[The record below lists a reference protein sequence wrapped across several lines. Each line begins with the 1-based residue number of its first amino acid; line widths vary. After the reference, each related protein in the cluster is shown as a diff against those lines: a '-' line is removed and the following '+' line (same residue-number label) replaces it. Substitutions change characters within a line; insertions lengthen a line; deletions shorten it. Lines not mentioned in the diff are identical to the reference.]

1 MNQTPTQRAS
11 ADPRPYVVD
20 ASAIP
25 KTAEEVQAIRI
36 KLNDLR
42 SELQDAASRRRTNAD
57 QLRSSDSRAAR
68 GIEDRLQVLDSR
80 IVQIEKDITANGA
93 LLRSAPAAALV
104 AGTSQDPDPN
114 VIIGQISDKIIP
126 IVFIISVFVFAPF
139 ALSISRFF
147 WRRSSGTA
155 RPGLADQAAVQQRFD
170 QLQQAVD
177 TIAVEVE
184 RISEGQRFVTKILS
198 ERERPAMGAG
208 AAEPLRAPMRSA
220 LPSER

>member
-1 MNQTPTQRAS
+1 MPQTTRQARPE
-11 ADPRPYVVD
+11 PYVVNVAD
-20 ASAIP
+20 VP

-42 SELQDAASRRRTNAD
+42 NELQDAATRRRTVAD

-80 IVQIEKDITANGA
+80 IVQIEKDITINGE
-93 LLRSAPAAALV
+93 LLKNAPPAALI

-114 VIIGQISDKIIP
+114 IIIARISERIVP
-126 IVFIISVFVFAPF
+126 IVAIVSIFVFAPF
-139 ALSISRFF
+139 AFSMSRFF
-147 WRRSSGTA
+147 WRRSSPSS
-155 RPGLADQAAVQQRFD
+155 RPALTDQATQQRFD

-177 TIAVEVE
+177 TIALEVE

-198 ERERPAMGAG
+198 ERERPAVGAG
-208 AAEPLRAPMRSA
+208 AAEPVRAPKRSA
-220 LPSER
+220 MPSER

>member
-1 MNQTPTQRAS
+1 MQETKIQARPE
-11 ADPRPYVVD
+11 PYVVN

-42 SELQDAASRRRTNAD
+42 NELQDAATRRRTIAD
-57 QLRSSDSRAAR
+57 QLRNSDNRAAK

-80 IVQIEKDITANGA
+80 IVQIEKDITANGL
-93 LLRSAPAAALV
+93 LLRNAPAAALV

-114 VIIGQISDKIIP
+114 IIIDKISEKIIP

-139 ALSISRFF
+139 AFSISRFF
-147 WRRSSGTA
+147 WRRSSPSG
-155 RPGLADQAAVQQRFD
+155 RPALGDQAAQQRFD

-184 RISEGQRFVTKILS
+184 RISEGQRFVTKLLADRDRPAVGGGAAES
-198 ERERPAMGAG
+198 VRAPQRPAM
-208 AAEPLRAPMRSA
+208 PR
-220 LPSER
+220 ER